1 MSSGAADPVASVL
14 DGAEERGTVDIGGDR
29 WTRSTTTD
37 GETALS
43 READGVTV
51 LVTGS
56 ATDEELRTVAEAV
69 RPYSG

>member
-1 MSSGAADPVASVL
+1 MSVL
-14 DGAEERGTVDIGGDR
+14 DSGALSFMANAMVDIGGDR

-51 LVTGS
+51 LVSGS
-56 ATDEELRTVAEAV
+56 ATDEELRTVAESV